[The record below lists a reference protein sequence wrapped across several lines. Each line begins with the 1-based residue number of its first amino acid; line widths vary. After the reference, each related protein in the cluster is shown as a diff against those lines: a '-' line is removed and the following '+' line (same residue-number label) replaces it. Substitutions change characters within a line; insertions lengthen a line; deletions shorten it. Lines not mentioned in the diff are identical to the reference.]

1 MSESDSHLHK
11 RYAEEV
17 FPGDYAS
24 WRYCI
29 EVKCGLALT
38 PEYIQARIVALSE
51 TGNEETQRFTRLY
64 GDAYRQQVLAWFQ
77 QAADAT

>member
-1 MSESDSHLHK
+1 MVDDTQ

-17 FPGDYAS
+17 IPSDYAS

-38 PEYIQARIVALSE
+38 PDYVQARIAVLSDRDC
-51 TGNEETQRFTRLY
+51 EETQRFARLY
-64 GDAYRQQVLAWFQ
+64 GDAHRQQVLAWFRR
-77 QAADAT
+77 AAAEA